1 MNAITSKYLVAI
13 DSHIASRIAISKAQS
28 EFVVGYNTFTKE
40 EQGEARNAIA
50 QRISERTGVKCITM
64 DKGSNKG
71 LLGFKAK
78 QAGGSDKSEAA
89 RTMLV
94 YYTPKAVVEKSSTTS
109 NQVDTRAK
117 RADSIIRDEQTKRDV
132 DKLVADIYAA
142 WARKQAKKAAK

>member
-13 DSHIASRIAISKAQS
+13 DSHITSRIAISKAQS

-89 RTMLV
+89 RAMLV
-94 YYTPKAVVEKSSTTS
+94 YYTPKVVVEKSSTTS
-109 NQVDTRAK
+109 NQVDVRAR

>member
-64 DKGSNKG
+64 DRGSNKG

-94 YYTPKAVVEKSSTTS
+94 YYTPKAVVAKSSTTS

-117 RADSIIRDEQTKRDV
+117 RADSIIRDEQSKRDV

>member
-1 MNAITSKYLVAI
+1 MNAIVTKYLVAV

-50 QRISERTGVKCITM
+50 QRVSERTGVKCITL
-64 DKGSNKG
+64 DKGAYKG

-89 RTMLV
+89 RVMLN
-94 YYTPKAVVEKSSTTS
+94 YYLPKKVVETSSTTS
-109 NQVDTRAK
+109 NQVDKVASAAK
-117 RADSIIRDEQTKRDV
+117 RIKKEYTAAERKRLI
-132 DKLVADIYAA
+132 KLLSE
-142 WARKQAKKAAK
+142 